1 MINTQDFC
9 QFISEK
15 RPMKSQ
21 DLGILNSIPEDLS
34 VLELMERL
42 ESEYKEV

>member
-21 DLGILNSIPEDLS
+21 DLGILNSYLDQFVKGSI
-34 VLELMERL
+34 VLFLY
-42 ESEYKEV
+42 SI

>member
-21 DLGILNSIPEDLS
+21 DLGISYLDQFVKGSI
-34 VLELMERL
+34 VLFLY
-42 ESEYKEV
+42 SI